1 MFDPR
6 SQEFFEHANQHFA
19 AMRERGPIWTE
30 EFQGQTVHHLFG
42 YELIKDAFSD
52 HLRWSSE
59 IDLFED
65 LLLKDASILIQ
76 DDPPRHTQLREQ
88 IFPWLHERMSR
99 TRNNVETQRRVR
111 DVYEGSDSSSID
123 AVRVGN
129 EIRDLIICD
138 LLGLSIAQ
146 MEDVHDWS
154 QGFATGIGIEFLEF
168 EGPRVEAQR
177 EFVGIWHKKLDRI
190 LDSILENGSAP
201 ISKLL
206 ATTKSQL
213 SFNDVRALIKTLLFA
228 SGHTLSAQITN
239 TLYCFVSNREAL
251 KRGRFDGRSLALE
264 ALRYKGVFRGSHR
277 LATQVFDLAGAKINV
292 GDFGILWHSSGNFDE
307 QRFADPYNFNPRR
320 KNSNEHLSF
329 GFGIHRCIGAQISFA
344 TLIQFCELLIDD
356 PRAMN
361 IISFEVSRD
370 PWVDAFDQLLIGVLD
385 E

>member
-1 MFDPR
+1 
-6 SQEFFEHANQHFA
+6 
-19 AMRERGPIWTE
+19 MRERGPIWTE